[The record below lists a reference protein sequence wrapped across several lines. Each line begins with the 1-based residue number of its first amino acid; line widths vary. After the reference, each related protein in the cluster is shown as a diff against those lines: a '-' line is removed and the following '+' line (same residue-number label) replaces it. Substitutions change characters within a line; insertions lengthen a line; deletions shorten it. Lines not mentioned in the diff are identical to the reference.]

1 MEGNIVMTFYKN
13 LFIGDTV
20 NNKDEIIRFINN
32 NIPVFDVY
40 FLCVDLKSKNN
51 IMEILETKELFK
63 YVNRK
68 KNYVVIGIA
77 NGKKE
82 AFKLSSDIIIKYIKD
97 NKDLSNFKNDISKH
111 I

>member
-1 MEGNIVMTFYKN
+1 MIFYKK

-20 NNKDEIIRFINN
+20 DNKDEIIKSINN
-32 NIPVFDVY
+32 NIPVFNIY

-63 YVNRK
+63 CFNQR
-68 KNYVVIGIA
+68 KNYIVIGIA

-82 AFKLSSDIIIKYIKD
+82 AFKLSSDIIIKYIKN
-97 NKDLSNFKNDISKH
+97 NKDLNNFKNDISKNV
-111 I
+111 